1 MKNKKQ
7 IIIISL
13 VILFLGIGIFLFI
26 YLKNKGNRQKLLEKP
41 IPQKSLIG
49 TNEKITVEIK
59 NTDSEKQKYPIYSI
73 KKDIKLQQVQ
83 KLAKHSGFKP
93 IRTSNE
99 GYYFWTRENDI
110 ISYSTVSN
118 ILTVSGKDILR
129 ISNEESIGA
138 STFTNIAKEYFGE
151 SWEYGLF
158 EEKKFSDGMNEY
170 RVSRK
175 LGSDLYVQMREGLN
189 ETDKIQVYNGRV
201 LYARL
206 MLSNFV
212 QTNEYARLIP
222 KDLLGEY
229 IKRSGY
235 PKEIMPDTSILP
247 TELEVDAYSSEY
259 IKATEN
265 MTDCISDRVDVI
277 YYYKYIDQDLLT
289 PVYKVSARCDANY
302 KDKKYQIPVTIFTNA
317 IEPKYVL
324 EE

>member
-1 MKNKKQ
+1 MKNKKRL
-7 IIIISL
+7 IIIIL
-13 VILFLGIGIFLFI
+13 VIALLGIGIFLFI
-26 YLKNKGNRQKLLEKP
+26 YLKNKGNKEKLLDKP
-41 IPQKSLIG
+41 ISQKALI
-49 TNEKITVEIK
+49 ITKENISVEIK
-59 NTDSEKQKYPIYSI
+59 NVDSKKQKYPIYSI
-73 KKDIKLQQVQ
+73 LNDIKLQQVQ
-83 KLAKHSGFKP
+83 KLAKQSGF
-93 IRTSNE
+93 TEAHSSNS
-99 GYYFWTRENDI
+99 GHYVWKRENDI
-110 ISYSTVSN
+110 ILYSTVSN
-118 ILTVSGKDILR
+118 ILTLSGKDVLR
-129 ISNEESIGA
+129 INNNEAIDA
-138 STFTNIAKEYFGE
+138 NTFTNIAKEYFGE

-277 YYYKYIDQDLLT
+277 YYYKYIEQGLLT